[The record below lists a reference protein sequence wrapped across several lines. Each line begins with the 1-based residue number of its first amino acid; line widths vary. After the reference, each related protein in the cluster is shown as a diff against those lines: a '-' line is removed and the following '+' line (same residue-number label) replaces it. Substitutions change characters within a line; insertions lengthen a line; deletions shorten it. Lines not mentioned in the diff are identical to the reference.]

1 MYAVHISFI
10 NAPYIDY
17 LQSLRG
23 TIEPHRKPAGAHC
36 MCLMRVLFLANL
48 YVASLS
54 DHNIKLSRF
63 QRLVSCCLPGS
74 GDWEFVREPVKNVLA
89 DFAR

>member
-1 MYAVHISFI
+1 MYAVHIGFI

-23 TIEPHRKPAGAHC
+23 TIEPQRKPTGAHC

-54 DHNIKLSRF
+54 DYHIKATMSHF

-74 GDWEFVREPVKNVLA
+74 GSWEFVREPP
-89 DFAR
+89 R